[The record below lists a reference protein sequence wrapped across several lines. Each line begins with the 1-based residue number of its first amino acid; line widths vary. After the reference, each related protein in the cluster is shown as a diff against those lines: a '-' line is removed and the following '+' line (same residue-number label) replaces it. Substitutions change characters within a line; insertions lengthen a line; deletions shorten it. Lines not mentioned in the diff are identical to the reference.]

1 MQNIHHFALKKCPKQ
16 HGQRKFLE
24 LKKKKNPYLKE
35 KNHEIAKIFGGF

>member
-24 LKKKKNPYLKE
+24 FFKKKPYLKE